1 MQNFERCFH
10 IRFIFQI
17 KWSEKFNEI
26 NWNYVSGN
34 KNQTWTFSQYFMGF
48 SCWMS
53 LIRFKH
59 IEPYWFWTSQQ
70 TWQFSSL
77 LFDTCLK
84 NDFDIVFNFEIHLH
98 IFHLKTLKLPNI
110 LVISIFRHLLLWK
123 KIIRFQRNSMRQYVN
138 KMSNIKFVQ
147 SGSNFAQFPKLKKL
161 PMFNPLDCRNPK
173 KLKIKN

>member
-98 IFHLKTLKLPNI
+98 IFHLKTLTFLSQI
-110 LVISIFRHLLLWK
+110 WLCSYQTFSL
-123 KIIRFQRNSMRQYVN
+123 S
-138 KMSNIKFVQ
+138 
-147 SGSNFAQFPKLKKL
+147 QFFGIYCFEK
-161 PMFNPLDCRNPK
+161 R
-173 KLKIKN
+173 